1 LLTEGPGRKENL
13 VTILR
18 FAATL
23 LLSVGLFETARSVEA
38 RQAGPTAALDTLP
51 SADELFDRSV
61 QASGGR
67 EGWLKLTSLHIK
79 GELEIATA
87 GMSGAMEIYSQAPA
101 KVSECLRFDTGV
113 FFCRAYD
120 GTTGWQ
126 DDSQSGLKDLQG
138 KDLEEMK
145 RDADFYSAINEKKKY
160 STIRTSRETDF
171 DGAKVYVVEAI
182 RTDGRKFELY
192 FSKESGLETGSKEF
206 GGPDVPTKTLHFENY
221 KPIPIGGVKLPTKI
235 RSVTD
240 TTDIR
245 FSIQEVEGNPSI
257 PESTFHMPAK
267 SARENT
273 APPQQ
278 Q

>member
-1 LLTEGPGRKENL
+1 
-13 VTILR
+13 VAILR
-18 FAATL
+18 FATTL
-23 LLSVGLFETARSVEA
+23 LLSISFFGTFRSLA
-38 RQAGPTAALDTLP
+38 AQQAGPMAALDALP
-51 SADELFDRSV
+51 PADDLFERSV

-67 EGWLKLTSLHIK
+67 EGWLQLTSLHIK

-126 DDSQSGLKDLQG
+126 DDSQNGVKDLQG

-160 STIRTSRETDF
+160 STIRTSGETEF
-171 DGAKVYVVEAI
+171 DGVKVYVVEAI
-182 RTDGRKFELY
+182 RTDGKKFELY
-192 FSKESGLETGSKEF
+192 FSKENGLEMGSKEF
-206 GGPDVPTKTLHFENY
+206 GGPDAPTKTLYFENY

-240 TTDIR
+240 TADIR
-245 FSIQEVEGNPSI
+245 FTIQEVEANPSI
-257 PESTFHMPAK
+257 PETTFHMPAK
-267 SARENT
+267 SARENS
-273 APPQQ
+273 APPPQ
-278 Q
+278 

>member
-1 LLTEGPGRKENL
+1 VGPSRVECRFILGILLLTP
-13 VTILR
+13 
-18 FAATL
+18 FASL
-23 LLSVGLFETARSVEA
+23 TAQQRD
-38 RQAGPTAALDTLP
+38 PTANLDTLP
-51 SADELFDRSV
+51 TADDLLDRSI

-120 GTTGWQ
+120 GAMGWQ
-126 DDSQSGLKDLQG
+126 DDSQSGLKDLEG
-138 KDLEEMK
+138 NDLEEMK
-145 RDADFYSAINEKKKY
+145 RDADFYSALNEKKKY
-160 STIRTSRETDF
+160 STIHTTGESEF
-171 DGAKVYVVEAI
+171 NGAKVYVVEAV
-182 RTDGRKFELY
+182 RNDGRRFELY

-206 GGPDVPTKTLHFENY
+206 GGPDSQTKTLYFENY

-240 TTDIR
+240 SADIR
-245 FSIQEVEGNPSI
+245 FTIQEVEANPSI
-257 PESTFHMPAK
+257 PETTFHMPVK
-267 SARENT
+267 SAREASAT
-273 APPQQ
+273 PPTQ
-278 Q
+278 

>member
-1 LLTEGPGRKENL
+1 VPM
-13 VTILR
+13 LR
-18 FAATL
+18 FAATF
-23 LLSVGLFETARSVEA
+23 LLSIGFLGTGRSVEA
-38 RQAGPTAALDTLP
+38 QQTGPTAALDALP
-51 SADELFDRSV
+51 SADDLFDRSV
-61 QASGGR
+61 RASGGR
-67 EGWLKLTSLHIK
+67 EGWLQLTSLHIK

-120 GTTGWQ
+120 GAVGWQ
-126 DDSQSGLKDLQG
+126 DDSQTGLKDLQG

-171 DGAKVYVVEAI
+171 DGARVYVVEAV

-206 GGPDVPTKTLHFENY
+206 GGQDAPTKTLYFENY

-240 TTDIR
+240 TADIR
-245 FSIQEVEGNPSI
+245 FTIQEVEANPSI
-257 PESTFHMPAK
+257 PETAFHMPAK
-267 SARENT
+267 SAREN
-273 APPQQ
+273 AVPPPQQ
-278 Q
+278 